1 MQSEASKKAPKGR
14 IKDQEKCGQACVV
27 LFDERSRQESG
38 LHSWGDGFFDFS
50 RSLHALNSPGYVQ
63 GKFAEGFYV
72 LSEKSR
78 DSFPN

>member
-1 MQSEASKKAPKGR
+1 MQHEPSKKIPKAGA
-14 IKDQEKCGQACVV
+14 KDKEKCGQACVV
-27 LFDERSRQESG
+27 LFDEKSRQESG

-50 RSLHALNSPGYVQ
+50 RSLHALNSPNVVQ

-78 DSFPN
+78 DNH